1 VLRSRLV
8 LIYAALAC
16 AALAAEPPRP
26 SPPLEI
32 LRPGAPA
39 LTLSQYKGKI
49 VVLALIHTT
58 CSHCQQFTVMMNIL
72 AHEYTPRG
80 VQFLECA
87 FNDDA
92 LVTMPE
98 FQQRF
103 HPTFPVGY
111 TSAAA
116 VNTYLRR
123 TVLDPHPLYVP
134 HLVVLD
140 RAGRIHA
147 DYPGEDPFMHTAETG
162 LRTLLDNMLKPAGAG
177 KK

>member
-8 LIYAALAC
+8 LTYAALAFS
-16 AALAAEPPRP
+16 AFAAEPPRP

-39 LTLSQYKGKI
+39 LTLSQYRGKI

-58 CSHCQQFTVMMNIL
+58 CSHCQQFTVVMNIL

-92 LVTMPE
+92 VATMPE

-103 HPTFPVGY
+103 HPSFPVGY
-111 TSAAA
+111 TSTAA

-123 TVLDPHPLYVP
+123 TLMDPRPLYVP

-140 RAGRIHA
+140 RAGRIYA
-147 DYPGEDPFMHTAETG
+147 DYPGEDPFMRTAENG
-162 LRTLLDNMLKPAGAG
+162 LRTLLDNMLKPAAPS